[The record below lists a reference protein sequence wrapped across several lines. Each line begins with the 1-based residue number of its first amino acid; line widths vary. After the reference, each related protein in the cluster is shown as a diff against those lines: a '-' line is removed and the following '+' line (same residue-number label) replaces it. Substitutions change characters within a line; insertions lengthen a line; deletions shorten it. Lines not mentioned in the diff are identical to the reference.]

1 MLIPSCRLLPKA
13 HAGNH
18 RCELGS
24 DLRHALYVFRL
35 YCTDDDD
42 GYEVD
47 HAADSN
53 GGECRKGIAVDQD
66 KRRMIHTEHDCAH
79 DACCDEKLH
88 GMDNIH
94 RIASVFIEEN
104 QIQNSRHTEVRIRRP
119 CCAEHAPRRDGGE
132 IPGEEDLHTRR
143 KNHVQERDRGLTHPL
158 QHACRDL
165 LHTEQEYAEAHD
177 GDTRTGI
184 AGSRTAYRRSES
196 R

>member
-1 MLIPSCRLLPKA
+1 MLIPGYRLLPKA

-18 RCELGS
+18 RCELGA

-35 YCTDDDD
+35 YRTDDDD
-42 GYEVD
+42 GHEVD

-53 GGECRKGIAVDQD
+53 GGECRKGIAVDHG

-88 GMDNIH
+88 GMENIH

-132 IPGEEDLHTRR
+132 IPREEDLT
-143 KNHVQERDRGLTHPL
+143 L
-158 QHACRDL
+158 
-165 LHTEQEYAEAHD
+165 
-177 GDTRTGI
+177 
-184 AGSRTAYRRSES
+184 
-196 R
+196 